1 MSLKDQMFA
10 LWRESLRDK
19 ALLWCGGL
27 HGFERETFRLAAES
41 GLPSGLRH
49 EQLFP
54 LSLQEQQIRRFRG
67 NEAERVRLREL
78 LPHALTLDFSD
89 QQLELISPPHAQ
101 IAEAEADIALLLR
114 FVAGELPRSDARAGG
129 LDEESLWAY
138 SQPPIFGPDGLAAVR
153 VARFADD
160 ADAQRKEKYR
170 EQLMLRYGKAKQSW
184 TGIHYNFS
192 LDPRLFAGT
201 AFSAYQ
207 GYVHLARNLWRNFW
221 LLELLFGCTPNLSPF
236 YVEQVQKHF
245 ALGGVSV
252 APPPKGASCLH
263 AHFAYGYRSAGQQMQ
278 YLNYNYPCAYWQS
291 VAQMAEVES
300 RFFARLQHHEALSS
314 AKLVQD
320 SRELYAPFR
329 LKQLHS
335 HGDECWEKQDCPV
348 DYLELRIFDIDPSF
362 GSGHYSGIYL
372 PGVYLAHLLLLHS
385 AMLESPPLG
394 RAELLRCAQR
404 EQYVASRGLGALP
417 PKLLQRAALLL
428 NELGE
433 LAALIGLPE
442 EYAQAVHSA
451 MQALKNRRFRAVE
464 LNAELEGERENLLRH
479 SLAWT
484 QFLQGRSNVLG

>member
-1 MSLKDQMFA
+1 MFA

-19 ALLWCGGL
+19 TTLWCSGL
-27 HGFERETFRLAAES
+27 HGFERETFRLAAQN
-41 GLPSGLRH
+41 GLPSNLHH

-54 LSLQEQQIRRFRG
+54 LSVQDEQIRRFRG
-67 NEAERVRLREL
+67 SESERARLRKL

-101 IAEAEADIALLLR
+101 IADAEADIALLLR
-114 FVAGELPRSDARAGG
+114 FVAGELYCGQPHNER
-129 LDEESLWAY
+129 EMLWAY
-138 SQPPIFGPDGLAAVR
+138 SQPPIFGPDGLAAIR

-160 ADAQRKEKYR
+160 ADAQRKEEYR

-192 LDPRLFAGT
+192 LDLRLFEDT

-236 YVEQVQKHF
+236 YVEQVQRHF

-252 APPPKGASCLH
+252 APPPKWASCLH

-291 VAQMAEVES
+291 VGQMAEVES
-300 RFFARLQHHEALSS
+300 RFFGRLQRHLPLSGTR
-314 AKLVQD
+314 LVQD

-329 LKQLHS
+329 LKQLHC
-335 HGDECWEKQDCPV
+335 HGDECWEKEDCPV
-348 DYLELRIFDIDPSF
+348 DYLELRIFDIDSSF

-385 AMLESPPLG
+385 ALLESPPLG
-394 RAELLRCAQR
+394 REELLRCTQR
-404 EQYVASRGLGALP
+404 EQYVASRGLGKLP
-417 PKLLQRAALLL
+417 PKLLQRAAVLLD
-428 NELGE
+428 ELGE
-433 LAALIGLPE
+433 LAGLIGLPE
-442 EYAQAVHSA
+442 EYTDAVRA
-451 MQALKNRRFRAVE
+451 AIQALKNGRFRAVE
-464 LNAELEGERENLLRH
+464 LNAELEGGRENLLRH

-484 QFLQGRSNVLG
+484 QFLQGRANVSS